1 MKSVAIVGAGPAGLV
16 AARYLKSEGFDV
28 TLFDRSKRI
37 GGHWSADPEHSGIW
51 PNLRTNTSRLM
62 TSFSDLRPSPGAIFL
77 SAEEVRT
84 YLERY
89 AQQFDLTPNLLLRH
103 QVVLLSRHSD
113 GFTVTYTT
121 PDGRT
126 QNKDFSHVLV
136 AAGRH
141 RLPVQARISGL
152 HAFTGRVSHS
162 LNYRGA
168 RPFQGQTA
176 VVAGCGVSALE
187 IATELAHA
195 EARVIVSSRR
205 QRYIMNKIV
214 AGVPVDHSVMT
225 RSAALS
231 VERRSPRDVCDDLQ
245 RLLLRTAGDPRSWG
259 TLPPPGNVLEAGVTL
274 NQNFL
279 SLVADGRI
287 ACRPWIQSIAGNSLR
302 FEDGSEETADTILL
316 GTGYRPDLGFLS
328 PELQTLLRVQEE
340 RLTLFKHTFHP
351 AVPNLA
357 FLGFYDLMGPY
368 FPVFELQA
376 RWIAYSWSGA
386 CPLASPQHM
395 ETQLAPLSALP
406 MPLAALTFAREAGVE
421 PDLTQFPALRETLLM
436 GPLSPISFRLTG
448 RDCLA
453 NAADLVLQD
462 GASVKA
468 ETPAATPRLNP
479 VRRGARVL

>member
-16 AARYLKSEGFDV
+16 AARFLKSEGFAV
-28 TLFDRSKRI
+28 TLFDRSRRI
-37 GGHWSADPEHSGIW
+37 GGHWSADPEHSGVW

-62 TSFSDLRPSPGAIFL
+62 TCFSDLRPSPGALFL
-77 SAEEVRT
+77 SADEVQT

-89 AQQFDLTPNLLLRH
+89 AQQFDLTPNLRLGH
-103 QVVLLSRHSD
+103 QVVLLSRHFE
-113 GFTVTYTT
+113 GFTVTYET
-121 PDGRT
+121 PDGR
-126 QNKDFSHVLV
+126 QQDMNFSHVLV

-141 RLPVQARISGL
+141 RLPVQAHITGL

-162 LNYRGA
+162 LHYRGA
-168 RPFQGQTA
+168 RPFQGQTL

-195 EARVIVSSRR
+195 EARVIVCSRR

-231 VERRSPRDVCDDLQ
+231 AEHRSPRDVCDDMQ
-245 RLLLRTAGDPRSWG
+245 SLLLRTAGDPRSWG
-259 TLPPPGNVLEAGVTL
+259 TLPTSGNVLEAGITL
-274 NQNFL
+274 NQSFL

-302 FEDGSEETADTILL
+302 FEDGSEETADMIFL

-328 PELQTLLRVQEE
+328 TELQTILRVQDE
-340 RLTLFKHTFHP
+340 RLMLYKHTFHP
-351 AVPNLA
+351 EVPNLA

-368 FPVFELQA
+368 FPVIELQA
-376 RWIAYSWSGA
+376 RWVAYSWSGA
-386 CPLASPQHM
+386 RPLASPQQM
-395 ETQLAPLSALP
+395 ESHLVPLSALP
-406 MPLAALTFAREAGVE
+406 MPSAALTFAREAGVE
-421 PDLTQFPALRETLLM
+421 PDLTRFPALRDTLLM

-453 NAADLVLQD
+453 NAADLVIHD
-462 GASVKA
+462 GAGVKA
-468 ETPAATPRLNP
+468 EPPAAMPRANP
-479 VRRGARVL
+479 IRRGARVL